1 MYINKKKNP
10 YVYVSTSPRN
20 TFHPLEMPGVYTSL
34 LKREALSPQVTDE
47 EAEAQRDAVT
57 CLKSHSNMGQILG
70 SIPDI

>member
-34 LKREALSPQVTDE
+34 LKREALSP
-47 EAEAQRDAVT
+47 
-57 CLKSHSNMGQILG
+57 
-70 SIPDI
+70 